1 MNQIQAKWYRKFLVE
16 GFQLFLNT
24 SMDGLL
30 IFDSEGRLRE
40 ANPAYCKLIGYS
52 REELLTMSIPDIQA
66 RENPAETQKHIA
78 EIMGSGK
85 ARFETAHRRKDGS
98 VVEVEVSTTFLKIE
112 NERFFLS
119 FIRDL
124 TESKEAEK
132 ELRRNYDTQ
141 SVVNAL
147 LQFSLKDIP
156 LGRLLDQALDLIL
169 SIPWLSFEAK
179 GSIFLVEED
188 PGVLVMAAQR
198 GLSEELLKECARLPI
213 GRCLCG
219 QAALKGEIQF
229 AESINEGHEVRY
241 EGISPHG
248 HYCVPILFPGKV
260 LGVINICLREGHRRD
275 QREIDF
281 LSAIANTL
289 AGILMRKQAED
300 EVRKLNEDLE
310 RRVHERTAQL
320 EEVNKELEA
329 FSYSVSHDLRTP
341 LIAME
346 GLSQVLLKKELERLD
361 PKGQQFLISIQTS
374 AKQMLQLIDDLLILS
389 RLGHQVM
396 KLSEIDM
403 NELLGTVLEEL
414 KPVFP
419 ERRLQWSVDKL
430 PSAYGDPTMIRQVF
444 VNLLSNAIKFT
455 KNRVNAVI
463 EVAGWTENDQSIYC
477 VKDNGVGFDMQ
488 HADQLFEV
496 FRRFHHPEEFEG
508 TGIGLAI
515 VKRMIQYHRGRVWAE
530 GRVDGGAAF
539 CFTLPVRGG
548 TLS

>member
-1 MNQIQAKWYRKFLVE
+1 MNQKRGIWYRKFLVK
-16 GFQLFLNT
+16 GFQAFLNS

-30 IFDSEGRLRE
+30 ITNSDGYLRE

-52 REELLTMSIPDIQA
+52 REELLTMSISDIQA
-66 RENPAETQKHIA
+66 KETPAETQKHIA
-78 EIMGSGK
+78 EIMVSGK

-98 VVEVEVSTTFLKIE
+98 VVEVEVSATFLKVE
-112 NERFFLS
+112 NERFLLS

-132 ELRRNYDTQ
+132 ELHRNYDTQ
-141 SVVNAL
+141 SVVNSL
-147 LQFSLKDIP
+147 LQFSLKHIP
-156 LGRLLDQALDLIL
+156 LGDLLKQALDLIL

-179 GSIFLVEED
+179 GGIFLVEED
-188 PGVLVMAAQR
+188 SGFLVMTAQR
-198 GLSEELLKECARLPI
+198 GLSEELLEECERLPI

-229 AESINEGHEVRY
+229 AECINDRHEVRY

-248 HYCVPILFPGKV
+248 HYCVPILLPGKV
-260 LGVINICLREGHRRD
+260 LGVMNIYIREGHHRN
-275 QREIDF
+275 QREVDF
-281 LSAIANTL
+281 LRAIANTL
-289 AGILMRKQAED
+289 AGILVRKQAEE

-320 EEVNKELEA
+320 EETNKELEA

-341 LIAME
+341 LIAIE
-346 GLSQVLLKKELERLD
+346 GLSQVLLRKELERLD
-361 PKGQQFLISIQTS
+361 PKGQQFLISIGTS
-374 AKQMLQLIDDLLILS
+374 TKQMLQLIDDLLTLS
-389 RLGHQVM
+389 RLGHQEM
-396 KLSEIDM
+396 KLSKMDM
-403 NELLGTVLEEL
+403 NELLGSVLEEL
-414 KPVFP
+414 QSVFP
-419 ERRLQWSVDKL
+419 ERRPQWSISKL
-430 PSAYGDPTMIRQVF
+430 PSAYGDPTMIRLVF

-463 EVAGWTENDQSIYC
+463 EVAGWTENDQNIYC

-508 TGIGLAI
+508 RGVGLAI

-530 GRVDGGAAF
+530 GKVNGGATF

-548 TLS
+548 FLS